1 MASDRKMA
9 AVPASAATLESRLT
23 ALGKRFSAFP
33 EVEAVYLFGSAARG
47 ARRKHSDIDIA
58 LLTRERKTR
67 RSRRASGDLVQYVQ
81 AACDALGTDRVD
93 VVLLRRAPVV
103 LRHEVFREGKLLLA
117 SDPEALSRFRQES
130 SREYLDTIP
139 LRRMFEESYFR
150 RIRRNGFGRQIFHR

>member
-9 AVPASAATLESRLT
+9 AVPATTATLESRLT

-33 EVEAVYLFGSAARG
+33 EVAAVYLFGSAARG
-47 ARRKHSDIDIA
+47 VRRKHSDIDIA
-58 LLTRERKTR
+58 LLTRERKPR

-81 AACDALGTDRVD
+81 AACDALCTDHVD